1 MLDSRPKNQQRLS
14 VRPPILFPCRF
25 VHSGCFLLAHLPR
38 GKDSGGVLRGV
49 TQVKRAL
56 HGLPRTLHSQ
66 PRGAAVAVSLM
77 AHRHRNLSQS
87 QSAPRSLR
95 QTSSQMHSGPL
106 YPQPA
111 STRRLGILPLSLT
124 RTVVFKQHRGMHAI
138 SDL

>member
-1 MLDSRPKNQQRLS
+1 MLDSHPKNQQRLP

-25 VHSGCFLLAHLPR
+25 VHSGRFLLAHLPR
-38 GKDSGGVLRGV
+38 GKKPGGVLHGV
-49 TQVKRAL
+49 AQVKRAL
-56 HGLPRTLHSQ
+56 RGLPRTLHSQ

-87 QSAPRSLR
+87 QRAPRSLR

-124 RTVVFKQHRGMHAI
+124 RRVVFEQHRGMHAI

>member
-1 MLDSRPKNQQRLS
+1 MLDSHPKNQQRLS

-25 VHSGCFLLAHLPR
+25 VHSGRFLLVHLPR
-38 GKDSGGVLRGV
+38 GKKPGGVLHGV
-49 TQVKRAL
+49 AQVKRAL
-56 HGLPRTLHSQ
+56 RGLPRTLHSQ
-66 PRGAAVAVSLM
+66 PRGAAVAISLM

-87 QSAPRSLR
+87 QRAPRSLR

-111 STRRLGILPLSLT
+111 SMRCVGILPLSLT
-124 RTVVFKQHRGMHAI
+124 RTVVFKQHSGTHAI